1 MTYQVYLSKKAKKQY
16 KNFDQHI
23 QKKIKHNLQQLE
35 ENPHKCFTLT
45 GKYADLR
52 YIKITHKGVDYRVV
66 YDISE
71 DEKVVLVI
79 FLGNRENFYKELRRY
94 SR

>member
-1 MTYQVYLSKKAKKQY
+1 MSYQVSLSKKAKKQY
-16 KNFDQHI
+16 KNFNQHI

-35 ENPHKCFTLT
+35 EKPHEGFNLS

-52 YIKITHKGVDYRVV
+52 YIKTTHKGVDYRVV

-71 DEKVVLVI
+71 DENLVLVI
-79 FLGNRENFYKELRRY
+79 FLGTRENFYKELRRY
-94 SR
+94 LR